1 MFQLEKQVSA
11 HEQENNN
18 ILDTADGLQAIA
30 EQDSRHTEDDP
41 EGTNGTANVELID
54 IPLKVV
60 GNEEFQEW
68 TMYQNEILDILDG
81 SLKWFE
87 MMICDL
93 NTFCDTEWGW

>member
-60 GNEEFQEW
+60 GNEEFQE
-68 TMYQNEILDILDG
+68 
-81 SLKWFE
+81 
-87 MMICDL
+87 
-93 NTFCDTEWGW
+93 